1 MNNVLSCLRIICIYT
16 PLLYITVCNFWK
28 QNLTTQPTTDED
40 SAVSFGWALGLIPNK
55 IFCIFSRFVY
65 KLKTRS
71 QEFHFQRAILS
82 TLRIFSRD
90 RISWMVFRPLLD
102 FLSTDIQKTILK
114 YWLAHIKLKIFSQKI
129 YPRFLAYLIPI

>member
-28 QNLTTQPTTDED
+28 QNLTTQPMKIRCKPC
-40 SAVSFGWALGLIPNK
+40 WALGLIPNK

-114 YWLAHIKLKIFSQKI
+114 YRLAHIKLKIFNQKI
-129 YPRFLAYLIPI
+129 YLRFLAYPIPI